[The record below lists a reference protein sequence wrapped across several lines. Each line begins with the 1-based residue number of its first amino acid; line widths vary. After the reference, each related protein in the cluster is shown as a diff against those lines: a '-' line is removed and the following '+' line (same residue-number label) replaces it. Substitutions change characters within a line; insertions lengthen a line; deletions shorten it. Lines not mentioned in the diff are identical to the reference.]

1 MSRLPYTSSRY
12 HLVLAVKK
20 LLHSMF
26 PNAHVV
32 YVNGCESHAVTL
44 LF

>member
-1 MSRLPYTSSRY
+1 MSLLSNTSCRY
-12 HLVLAVKK
+12 DLVLAVKK

-44 LF
+44 VF